1 MIRHRYISAIIYFVI
16 SSSIIYPT
24 HLASSQQNAQFNI
37 NAQKF
42 TDVDS
47 HSRQDLKPQYVIVQE
62 IDSDSSEKINKQWS
76 KLGIVVTSILF
87 FLMIFILF
95 KEEKNTST
103 KVDQTS
109 NILEKSDANEAQA
122 IPNSSTL
129 AVKTEE
135 STKSTEKASF
145 VMIGMDSEEE
155 LNNEV
160 LLNEE
165 LIATKQ
171 IESSKPEISISD
183 NNVDVIVDSDI
194 MGQLTIT
201 TSDTTETKIDV
212 VLELIQDLHQSNQLK
227 DTNTS
232 NDLRRKAIWELGQSN
247 DFRAVEPLIQTMPEV
262 DSLEKG
268 LILDAINQIA
278 SRSFD
283 SINHARLTSLKDD
296 NTEVR
301 KNAIQDLT
309 SLYQSMSFVT
319 IQLSKMV
326 NNSNL
331 EVQQTAKWALEKFNQ
346 MSDAATSRDSSIN
359 FSSNLVS
366 DNSNGSNG
374 KSNYSI

>member
-24 HLASSQQNAQFNI
+24 HLASSQENAQFNI

-87 FLMIFILF
+87 LLMIFILF

-109 NILEKSDANEAQA
+109 NILEKSNANEAQA

-145 VMIGMDSEEE
+145 VMIGMDPEEE

-171 IESSKPEISISD
+171 IESSKPENSISD

-268 LILDAINQIA
+268 LILDAINQIT

-319 IQLSKMV
+319 IQLSKMADD
-326 NNSNL
+326 SNL

-359 FSSNLVS
+359 LGFNMVS